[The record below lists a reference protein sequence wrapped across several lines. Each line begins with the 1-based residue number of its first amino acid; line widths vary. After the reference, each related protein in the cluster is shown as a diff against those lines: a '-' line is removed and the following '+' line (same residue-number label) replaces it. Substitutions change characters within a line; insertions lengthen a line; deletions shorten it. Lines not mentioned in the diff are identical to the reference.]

1 MQNKLNIKL
10 SLTKDSLFVYLL
22 LLVASSI
29 TPLLVSRKF
38 VAIHDLAY
46 FLTNGLRISQGQFPY
61 VDFITVH
68 SPGSF
73 YIISNFINLF
83 GNTYLPIYLW
93 MYFVNFISTL
103 CIYNILKRL
112 CIDNRFI
119 ISFFF
124 GILGPYSF
132 FSQIWYDS
140 DSLFFLIILVYL
152 LFYLKE
158 SNTNRFLFFVTGVVS
173 FLPYF
178 VKQNIGLVTIVIVN
192 LLFLFIYE
200 TRTRNKLYFF
210 FGQLFSIFSYFLF
223 LYSNNAIDSWYKYSF
238 KYAVLSRHRSIIP
251 DIFPI
256 RFIEKYNFIFQFE
269 NLYYILYF
277 FIVIFAYLALLK
289 EIEEIKFRV
298 ILSELL
304 ILIFC
309 GILFFDKLVLNELT
323 NFISKYEIFKFLFWN
338 DNFLLGMF
346 FILTGLNLL
355 INNISIKT
363 YYLEKYF
370 LYILN
375 LIILWISLTYFI
387 TLYQGKN
394 LKDFANI
401 SFKYN
406 LFFLFFLIFPIVL
419 YSLKISVE
427 VEKKYYLLVIPMLA
441 YLYSTSLSQ
450 GVAGS
455 LSAGTG
461 IVIVLLFI
469 ILGTFKESKIK
480 KFTNNSIYLLSFALF
495 ITAVFGSRY
504 HFIKFENL
512 ESSFN
517 EFSYM
522 TIPSSHYKQQDQA
535 LDIINKYSND
545 YEKIIFV
552 PEATTAYF
560 TANYYLEADV
570 HTFDYV
576 TNPYSF
582 KYDIYSIK
590 HFLECNSIDLVIVNR
605 NNHRVYFDEFTI
617 DENLEHYLGPN
628 YKLEDKYYDFLI
640 YLRLE
645 VESFNQELCNL

>member
-1 MQNKLNIKL
+1 M
-10 SLTKDSLFVYLL
+10 
-22 LLVASSI
+22 
-29 TPLLVSRKF
+29 
-38 VAIHDLAY
+38 
-46 FLTNGLRISQGQFPY
+46 
-61 VDFITVH
+61 
-68 SPGSF
+68 
-73 YIISNFINLF
+73 
-83 GNTYLPIYLW
+83 
-93 MYFVNFISTL
+93 
-103 CIYNILKRL
+103 
-112 CIDNRFI
+112 
-119 ISFFF
+119 
-124 GILGPYSF
+124 
-132 FSQIWYDS
+132 
-140 DSLFFLIILVYL
+140 
-152 LFYLKE
+152 
-158 SNTNRFLFFVTGVVS
+158 
-173 FLPYF
+173 
-178 VKQNIGLVTIVIVN
+178 
-192 LLFLFIYE
+192 
-200 TRTRNKLYFF
+200 
-210 FGQLFSIFSYFLF
+210 
-223 LYSNNAIDSWYKYSF
+223 
-238 KYAVLSRHRSIIP
+238 
-251 DIFPI
+251 
-256 RFIEKYNFIFQFE
+256 
-269 NLYYILYF
+269 
-277 FIVIFAYLALLK
+277 
-289 EIEEIKFRV
+289 
-298 ILSELL
+298 
-304 ILIFC
+304 
-309 GILFFDKLVLNELT
+309 
-323 NFISKYEIFKFLFWN
+323 
-338 DNFLLGMF
+338 
-346 FILTGLNLL
+346 
-355 INNISIKT
+355 
-363 YYLEKYF
+363 
-370 LYILN
+370 
-375 LIILWISLTYFI
+375 
-387 TLYQGKN
+387 YQGKN

-406 LFFLFFLIFPIVL
+406 LLFLFFLIFPIVL

-461 IVIVLLFI
+461 IVIVLFFI
-469 ILGTFKESKIK
+469 ILSTFKESKIK

-582 KYDIYSIK
+582 KYDIYSVK
-590 HFLECNSIDLVIVNR
+590 HFLECNLIDLVVVNK

-628 YKLEDKYYDFLI
+628 YELEDKYYDFLI

-645 VESFNQELCNL
+645 VETFNQELCNL

>member
-1 MQNKLNIKL
+1 MLNKLNKKL
-10 SLTKDSLFVYLL
+10 SLTKDSLLIYLL
-22 LLVASSI
+22 LLAASSI
-29 TPLLVSRKF
+29 TPILVSRKF

-112 CIDNRFI
+112 YVSNRFL
-119 ISFFF
+119 ISVLF

-140 DSLFFLIILVYL
+140 DSLFFLIISVYL

-158 SNTNRFLFFVTGVVS
+158 SNTNRFLFFLTGVVS

-200 TRTRNKLYFF
+200 TRTINKFYFF

-223 LYSNNAIDSWYKYSF
+223 LYLNNAIESWYKYSF

-256 RFIEKYNFIFQFE
+256 KFIEKYNFIFQFE

-277 FIVIFAYLALLK
+277 LVVIFGSLALLK
-289 EIEEIKFRV
+289 QIEEIKFRI

-309 GILFFDKLVLNELT
+309 GILFFDKLVLNELI
-323 NFISKYEIFKFLFWN
+323 NFISKFDIFKFLFFN
-338 DNFLLGMF
+338 DNFLLSIF
-346 FILTGLNLL
+346 FILTALNLL
-355 INNISIKT
+355 ISNISIKT

-375 LIILWISLTYFI
+375 SIILWISFTYFVSMF
-387 TLYQGKN
+387 QGKN

-406 LFFLFFLIFPIVL
+406 LLFLFFLTFPIVL
-419 YSLKISVE
+419 YSLKISLE
-427 VEKKYYLLVIPMLA
+427 VEKKYYLFVIPMLA

-461 IVIVLLFI
+461 ILIVLFFI
-469 ILGTFKESKIK
+469 ILSTFKESKIK
-480 KFTNNSIYLLSFALF
+480 QFTNYSIYLLSLALF
-495 ITAVFGSRY
+495 VTAVFGSRY

-512 ESSFN
+512 ESRFN
-517 EFSYM
+517 EFTYM
-522 TIPSSHYKQQDQA
+522 TLPSSHYKQQDYA
-535 LDIINKYSND
+535 LDIIKNYSND

-560 TANYYLEADV
+560 TANYYLKADV

-590 HFLECNSIDLVIVNR
+590 HFLECNSIDLVVVNK
-605 NNHRVYFDEFTI
+605 NNHRVYFDEFTT
-617 DENLEHYLGPN
+617 EKNLDHYLGPN
-628 YKLEDKYYDFLI
+628 YKLKDRYYDFLI
-640 YLRLE
+640 YIRFE
-645 VESFNQELCNL
+645 VQSFNQELCNL

>member
-1 MQNKLNIKL
+1 MLNKLNKKL
-10 SLTKDSLFVYLL
+10 SLTKDSLLIYLL
-22 LLVASSI
+22 LLAASSI
-29 TPLLVSRKF
+29 TPILVSRKF

-112 CIDNRFI
+112 YVSNRFL
-119 ISFFF
+119 ISVLF

-140 DSLFFLIILVYL
+140 DSLFFLIISVYL

-158 SNTNRFLFFVTGVVS
+158 SNTNRFLFFLTGVVS

-200 TRTRNKLYFF
+200 TRTINKFYFF

-223 LYSNNAIDSWYKYSF
+223 LYSNNAIESWYKYSF

-256 RFIEKYNFIFQFE
+256 KFIEKYNFIFQFE

-277 FIVIFAYLALLK
+277 LVVIFGSLALLK
-289 EIEEIKFRV
+289 QIEEIKFRI

-309 GILFFDKLVLNELT
+309 GILFFDKLVLNELI
-323 NFISKYEIFKFLFWN
+323 NFISKFDIFKFLFFN
-338 DNFLLGMF
+338 DNFLLSIF
-346 FILTGLNLL
+346 FILTALNLL
-355 INNISIKT
+355 ISNISIKT

-375 LIILWISLTYFI
+375 SIILWISFTYFVSMF
-387 TLYQGKN
+387 QGKN

-406 LFFLFFLIFPIVL
+406 LLFLFFLTFPIVL
-419 YSLKISVE
+419 YSLKISLE
-427 VEKKYYLLVIPMLA
+427 VEKKYYLFVIPMLA

-461 IVIVLLFI
+461 ILIVLFFI
-469 ILGTFKESKIK
+469 ILSTFKESKIK
-480 KFTNNSIYLLSFALF
+480 QFTNYSIYLLSLALF
-495 ITAVFGSRY
+495 VTAVFGSRY

-512 ESSFN
+512 ESRFN
-517 EFSYM
+517 EFTYM
-522 TIPSSHYKQQDQA
+522 TLPSSHYKQQDYA
-535 LDIINKYSND
+535 LDIIKNYSNIRC
-545 YEKIIFV
+545 YI
-552 PEATTAYF
+552 
-560 TANYYLEADV
+560 
-570 HTFDYV
+570 
-576 TNPYSF
+576 TNQRIEYCILI
-582 KYDIYSIK
+582 KYGTRY
-590 HFLECNSIDLVIVNR
+590 R
-605 NNHRVYFDEFTI
+605 
-617 DENLEHYLGPN
+617 
-628 YKLEDKYYDFLI
+628 
-640 YLRLE
+640 
-645 VESFNQELCNL
+645 